1 MKTIMSF
8 TLSQGVVNWL
18 IEKKKESIN
27 ISGFVNQILEEKRIK
42 ELESD
47 ENS

>member
-18 IEKKKESIN
+18 SEKKKESIN